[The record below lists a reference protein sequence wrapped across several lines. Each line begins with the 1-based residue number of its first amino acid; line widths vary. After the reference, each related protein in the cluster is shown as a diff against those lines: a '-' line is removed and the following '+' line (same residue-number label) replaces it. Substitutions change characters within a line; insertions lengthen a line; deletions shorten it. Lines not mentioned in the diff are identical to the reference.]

1 MPNTLVNLTQGM
13 TAETGAIISLME
25 DTRYIQLMLIQ
36 RAKIFI
42 IKVLYVQN
50 VELVLYC
57 FWYHHLDLT
66 FRITIYHIYIPIPF
80 FFVESDFD
88 MFMKPWKQ
96 NYNDQISKLV
106 F

>member
-13 TAETGAIISLME
+13 TAETGAIFSLME
-25 DTRYIQLMLIQ
+25 DTGYIQLMLIQ
-36 RAKIFI
+36 RPKIFI

-50 VELVLYC
+50 VELVPYC

-66 FRITIYHIYIPIPF
+66 FRITIYIYT
-80 FFVESDFD
+80 VESDFD

-96 NYNDQISKLV
+96 NNNDQISKLV

>member
-25 DTRYIQLMLIQ
+25 DTGYIQLMLIQ
-36 RAKIFI
+36 RPKIFI

-50 VELVLYC
+50 VELVPYC

-66 FRITIYHIYIPIPF
+66 FRITIYIYQF
-80 FFVESDFD
+80 LFS
-88 MFMKPWKQ
+88 
-96 NYNDQISKLV
+96 S
-106 F
+106 